1 MRLRPTLAA
10 PLGPTSTPSQSSPF
24 PLPLG
29 RTRLGSEAQGRSLL
43 RRLRPVLFEG
53 SRHLGTT
60 RPSGMMR
67 SSGPGGVPG
76 KRSSGTLGSRSDG
89 T

>member
-1 MRLRPTLAA
+1 MGLRPTVAA
-10 PLGPTSTPSQSSPF
+10 PLGPTSTPSQSSTF
-24 PLPLG
+24 PVPLG
-29 RTRLGSEAQGRSLL
+29 RTRLGSEAQGRSLAQ
-43 RRLRPVLFEG
+43 RLRPALLEG
-53 SRHLGTT
+53 SRHFGTT